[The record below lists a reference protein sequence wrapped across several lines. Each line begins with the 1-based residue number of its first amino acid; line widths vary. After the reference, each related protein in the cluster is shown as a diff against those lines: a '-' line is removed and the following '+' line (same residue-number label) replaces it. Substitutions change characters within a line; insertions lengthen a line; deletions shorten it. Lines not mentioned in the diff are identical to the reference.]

1 MSDRV
6 PSSSCVSASSMQTDR
21 EDFIA
26 RIKQA
31 QNGDEE
37 AERLLLEE
45 NIPLVA
51 AIAKRYQGGGVDP
64 DDLRQLGSIG
74 LLKAIRRF
82 DVSYNVCF
90 STYAVPL
97 IAGEIRRFLRD
108 DGIIKFSRSAKA
120 LASRIRQAITEDPD
134 LTIDTL
140 SKKLNVSREEL
151 AAAFASDSPIASLDE
166 PLPDGSGSR
175 FDRIGTDSEEEKS
188 VSKLSLNAALESLSE
203 RERTLVR
210 LRYREEK
217 SQSEVGRILGVSQ
230 VQVSRLEKKILS
242 QLRNRMR
249 D

>member
-1 MSDRV
+1 
-6 PSSSCVSASSMQTDR
+6 MQTDR
-21 EDFIA
+21 EEFISK
-26 RIKQA
+26 IKRA
-31 QNGDEE
+31 QSGDSE
-37 AERLLLEE
+37 AERILLEE

-51 AIAKRYQGGGVDP
+51 AIAKRYQGSGIEP

-82 DVSYNVCF
+82 DDAYNVCF

-97 IAGEIRRFLRD
+97 IAGEIRRYLRD
-108 DGIIKFSRSAKA
+108 DGIIKFSRNAKT
-120 LASRIRQAITEDPD
+120 LAAQIRQAKSEDPD

-140 SKKLNVSREEL
+140 SERLHVSREEL
-151 AAAFASDSPIASLDE
+151 AVAMASDLPVASLDE

-175 FDRIGTDSEEEKS
+175 FERIGTESEEEKS
-188 VSKLSLNAALESLSE
+188 VRKLTLRAALDSLTE
-203 RERTLVR
+203 RERMLVR

-230 VQVSRLEKKILS
+230 VQVSRLEKKILFR
-242 QLRNRMR
+242 LRNRMT